1 MDTKKKSHRHF
12 SRKQLF
18 NIAYAYAYFG
28 YTHHDFSRQYHC
40 GQHVFYKVLHLAVDT
55 LVVSDTVAYKMQQ
68 VAVSKSRQRAKENS
82 GSNETADSAAVR
94 VQRSWDKRIKNRKN
108 FNFDKQESIQI
119 TTRYANSPMN
129 KSQFCRFSYLPP
141 ELFDR
146 TLKRAII
153 NDWVDDIILEKL
165 QKKSEQFYG
174 KEIASAFFG
183 NLILKREENKC
194 QKDKQ

>member
-1 MDTKKKSHRHF
+1 MSTQKKAYRHF

-18 NIAYAYAYFG
+18 NIGYAYAYYG

-40 GQHVFYKVLHLAVDT
+40 NQHVFYKVLHLAVDT

-68 VAVSKSRQRAKENS
+68 VAVSASRQKAKENS
-82 GSNETADSAAVR
+82 GSKETAENAAIR
-94 VQRSWDKRIKNRKN
+94 VQRSWERRIKARKSFN
-108 FNFDKQESIQI
+108 FNKPEAIQI
-119 TTRYANSPMN
+119 ASRYANSTMT

-153 NDWVDDIILEKL
+153 DDWVDDSVLEKL

-174 KEIASAFFG
+174 KEISSAFFEK
-183 NLILKREENKC
+183 LILEREKNKC